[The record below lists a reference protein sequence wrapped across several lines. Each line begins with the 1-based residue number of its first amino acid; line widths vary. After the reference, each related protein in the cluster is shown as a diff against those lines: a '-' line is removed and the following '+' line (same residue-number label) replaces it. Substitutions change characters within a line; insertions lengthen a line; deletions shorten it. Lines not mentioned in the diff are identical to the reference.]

1 MRKWKNPAKDL
12 SPLKA
17 HRSRGIRN
25 GGSKKKNLSSVTKLS
40 VARSP
45 YLGGAFMTVVYLVE
59 TLVGE

>member
-25 GGSKKKNLSSVTKLS
+25 GGSKKKKLEQCYQVVCRE
-40 VARSP
+40 VALLWGRVHDRRL
-45 YLGGAFMTVVYLVE
+45 LGRNTG
-59 TLVGE
+59 G